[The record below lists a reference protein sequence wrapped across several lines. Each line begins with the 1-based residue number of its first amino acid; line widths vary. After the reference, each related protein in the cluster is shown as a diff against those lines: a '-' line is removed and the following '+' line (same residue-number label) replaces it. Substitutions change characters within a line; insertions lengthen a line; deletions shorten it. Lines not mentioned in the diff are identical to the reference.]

1 MFKLILSLD
10 IADGRPGMLVPLF
23 SSPTTNM
30 PYVQQMDEFLL
41 VKEMVPFLDY
51 ENYPII
57 LHDTAHTV
65 SIGNK
70 GIIAFRSSD
79 NSIIAGDFEVILSY
93 ISQNSELIANNP
105 LLRMQLHR
113 IETAEV
119 EKSCPMA

>member
-23 SSPTTNM
+23 SSSTTNM

-57 LHDTAHTV
+57 LHEVRVV
-65 SIGNK
+65 S
-70 GIIAFRSSD
+70 SS
-79 NSIIAGDFEVILSY
+79 
-93 ISQNSELIANNP
+93 
-105 LLRMQLHR
+105 R
-113 IETAEV
+113 
-119 EKSCPMA
+119 